1 VIAHVGDGEEP
12 EGQNSRFERG
22 GKNGAHRARD
32 DADNDVAHTHKHL
45 VFFVEDH
52 GVASDILPSLDRTAF
67 AATAAALAATLRPGD
82 VVALSG
88 GLGAGKTTFVRAV
101 VAALHGSDA
110 AVSSPTFVFRQRYPG
125 TPPIEHLDVYRV
137 DDPAE
142 AADLGLE
149 DAFAPDAITI
159 VEWPERLPGL
169 VPPGAIRVTIDGS
182 GDEPRDVRIVR

>member
-1 VIAHVGDGEEP
+1 M
-12 EGQNSRFERG
+12 
-22 GKNGAHRARD
+22 
-32 DADNDVAHTHKHL
+32 
-45 VFFVEDH
+45 
-52 GVASDILPSLDRTAF
+52 ASDILPSLDRIAF

-88 GLGAGKTTFVRAV
+88 DLGAGKTTFVRAV

-125 TPPIEHLDVYRV
+125 TPPVEHLDVYRV

-159 VEWPERLPGL
+159 VEWPERVPGL
-169 VPPGAIRVTIDGS
+169 VPPGAIRVTIAGS
-182 GDEPRDVRIVR
+182 GDAPRHVRIVR